1 MRVRRIRITVIK
13 APSKTIFLDSISIF
27 CHISEKW
34 KTDLDKAIS
43 TLRNS
48 GFYGS
53 IEEKPPERKIE
64 EKIEKSYKKSDK
76 KLKTVHDADLPSWVL
91 CSIANSVMRFPIQ
104 LPSGHWVDKTTVEKW
119 RSANLCLSKGM
130 EFFEK
135 SLIFVG
141 SLFEKLTVTTK
152 IKM

>member
-1 MRVRRIRITVIK
+1 MRLRKVKITVIK
-13 APSKTIFLDSISIF
+13 APSNTILLDSIGLF

-43 TLRNS
+43 TLRNT

-53 IEEKPPERKIE
+53 IEEKPPEKKTE
-64 EKIEKSYKKSDK
+64 EPEKKPDK

-91 CSIANSVMRFPIQ
+91 CSISNSVMRFPIQ

-119 RSANLCLSKGM
+119 RSANLCLSKGSWHKT
-130 EFFEK
+130 F
-135 SLIFVG
+135 LIIIF
-141 SLFEKLTVTTK
+141 
-152 IKM
+152 